1 MVDRQENLLNSRR
14 SRIAKI
20 VTFLPW
26 DNLLILPALKLFFS
40 FFYATQK
47 VGRTMPPSAR
57 QNGRSC
63 FQADNSGTLRQ
74 IS

>member
-20 VTFLPW
+20 VTFLPF
-26 DNLLILPALKLFFS
+26 NTSCFETLFFL
-40 FFYATQK
+40 FLYATQK

-57 QNGRSC
+57 QNGQSC
-63 FQADNSGTLRQ
+63 FQADNSGALRQ